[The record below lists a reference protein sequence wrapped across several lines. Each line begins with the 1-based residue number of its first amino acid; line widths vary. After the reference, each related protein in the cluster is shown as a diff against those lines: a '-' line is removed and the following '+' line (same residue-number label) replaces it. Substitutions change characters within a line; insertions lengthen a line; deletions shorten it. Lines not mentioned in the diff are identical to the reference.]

1 VHAVLQGRMLNRGTR
16 ATGREAHMPWGN
28 ALLWGILLGV
38 LLIALKV
45 YGVIT

>member
-1 VHAVLQGRMLNRGTR
+1 MPGSNLQGRLLK
-16 ATGREAHMPWGN
+16 AHHGRMNANLGS

-45 YGVIT
+45 FGVIT